1 MSIQVPNIKN
11 KILRVQ
17 ALAVLTFKEGIRER
31 AIYGIGLAAL
41 IFSSISI
48 PVTGFFMR
56 DLDKISVDFNLAAV
70 SFASLLLLF
79 FVSINLMAK
88 DMERKTLF
96 FVLSKPFSRG
106 EYILGKLFGLIFLST
121 AAVAVL
127 CLAAWASV
135 FITRAIY
142 PNHFT
147 GFAWPSFFIAV
158 YGHTLM
164 LVLLNAVVVFFS
176 TLTTSSFLTL
186 LFSVS
191 TYIAGQTVEEVYLFL
206 QQQSETVPLSGF
218 VKTTIDILHY
228 AAPNLSVFD
237 LKAMA
242 AHSLPV
248 SGAYI
253 LSITLYALVYSGILA
268 GAATF
273 IFSRR
278 NFS

>member
-1 MSIQVPNIKN
+1 MSPMNN
-11 KILRVQ
+11 RILRIQ
-17 ALAVLTFKEGIRER
+17 ALAILTFKEGIRER

-41 IFSSISI
+41 LFSSVSI
-48 PVTGFFMR
+48 PITGFFMR

-70 SFASLLLLF
+70 SFSSLLLLF
-79 FVSINLMAK
+79 FVSVNLLAK

-106 EYILGKLFGLIFLST
+106 EYILGKLGGLIVLST
-121 AAVAVL
+121 TAVGVLSVAAF
-127 CLAAWASV
+127 ASV
-135 FITRAIY
+135 LITKNIY
-142 PNHFT
+142 PQHFGHFT
-147 GFAWPSFFIAV
+147 WTGFFIAI
-158 YGHTLM
+158 YGHILM
-164 LVLLNAVVVFFS
+164 LVLLNAIVVFFS
-176 TLTTSSFLTL
+176 TLTSSAFLTL

-191 TYIAGQTVEEVYLFL
+191 TYIAGQTIEEVYLFL
-206 QQQSETVPLSGF
+206 QHQTETVPLSGF

-248 SGAYI
+248 SATYI
-253 LSITLYALVYSGILA
+253 LAITLYALVYSGLLA
-268 GAATF
+268 GASTF
-273 IFSRR
+273 IFGKR

>member
-1 MSIQVPNIKN
+1 MHI
-11 KILRVQ
+11 Q

-41 IFSSISI
+41 LFSSISI

-70 SFASLLLLF
+70 SFASLLLIF

-88 DMERKTLF
+88 DMERKTIL

-106 EYILGKLFGLIFLST
+106 EYILGKLFGLIVLST
-121 AAVAVL
+121 TAVAVL
-127 CLAAWASV
+127 CFAAFTSV
-135 FITRAIY
+135 FITRNLY
-142 PNHFT
+142 PNHFMS
-147 GFAWPSFFIAV
+147 FAWPSFFIAV
-158 YGHTLM
+158 YAHTLM

-176 TLTTSSFLTL
+176 TLTTSSFLTF

-191 TYIAGQTVEEVYLFL
+191 TYIAGQTIEEVYLFL
-206 QQQSETVPLSGF
+206 QHQSQTVPLSSF

-237 LKAMA
+237 LKATA

-248 SGAYI
+248 SGAYV

-273 IFSRR
+273 IFGKR

>member
-1 MSIQVPNIKN
+1 MNTLMSPMKKRVQ
-11 KILRVQ
+11 RVQ
-17 ALAVLTFKEGIRER
+17 ALSILTFKEGIRER

-48 PVTGFFMR
+48 PITGFFMR

-70 SFASLLLLF
+70 SFSSLLLLF

-88 DMERKTLF
+88 DMERKTIF

-106 EYILGKLFGLIFLST
+106 EYILGKLGGLIVLST
-121 AAVAVL
+121 TAVGVL
-127 CLAAWASV
+127 SLAAFGSIL
-135 FITRAIY
+135 ITKNIY
-142 PNHFT
+142 PQHFSSFT
-147 GFAWPSFFIAV
+147 WPGFFIAV
-158 YGHTLM
+158 YGHILM
-164 LVLLNAVVVFFS
+164 LVLLNAIVVFFS
-176 TLTTSSFLTL
+176 TLTSSSFLTL

-191 TYIAGQTVEEVYLFL
+191 TYIAGQTIEEVYFFL
-206 QQQSETVPLSGF
+206 QHQSEAVPLSGF

-228 AAPNLSVFD
+228 AGPNLSVFD

-273 IFSRR
+273 IFGRR